1 MNKKE
6 LKAKRAVIRNEIKER
21 MQDELDRRKEEIKRR
36 IKDEDI
42 SVEEKREKYRLETHQ
57 EKLRLM
63 EVAKREFVARKR
75 MLGQADEESYE
86 EIEGDLEEDLV
97 ETPVMDPQWG
107 PEGDMLAEEEETPG
121 EPSEG
126 LDPESAFLLE
136 DDDGSEE
143 REVLRELESP
153 IGESDALPPE
163 AEQWVDKTG
172 VAEAVEEEP
181 AETRGLFY
189 FIVGL
194 IVHPIQALD
203 EFDDYI
209 VKPSGLRNVAL
220 FYLASLMPVAIFGFM
235 AQTAGAMMPGGML
248 GSIIQSS
255 MMAHPSIMLHL
266 GKTVLDLLLYSLS
279 IAVVNYFVSDEA
291 NVITLTTYFAFVEG
305 VTGVIIYTLVI
316 VFILAAVIAPPLLGL
331 VFLLFLAFIVWRVA
345 LNIIVLMSAYGYGFF
360 SAIILAIGA
369 HYARKLIYIFVSGL
383 MGASLE
389 ETLYPSPL
397 GGP

>member
-42 SVEEKREKYRLETHQ
+42 SVEEKREKYRIETQQ

-63 EVAKREFVARKR
+63 EVAKREFRARKR
-75 MLGQADEESYE
+75 MLGEADVESHE
-86 EIEGDLEEDLV
+86 EIEEDLV
-97 ETPVMDPQWG
+97 ETP
-107 PEGDMLAEEEETPG
+107 GDMLEEGEHEPPD
-121 EPSEG
+121 EPSDE
-126 LDPESAFLLE
+126 LDPESAFLQ
-136 DDDGSEE
+136 DDDGTEE
-143 REVLRELESP
+143 REALRELESP

-163 AEQWVDKTG
+163 AERWVDKTG

-189 FIVGL
+189 FIVDL

-209 VKPSGLRNVAL
+209 VTPSGLRNVAL

-235 AQTAGAMMPGGML
+235 AQTAGATMPGGTL

-255 MMAHPSIMLHL
+255 MLAHPSIVLHL
-266 GKTVLDLLLYSLS
+266 GKTVLDLVLYSLS
-279 IAVVNYFVSDEA
+279 IAVVNYFVHDDA
-291 NVITLTTYFAFVEG
+291 NIITLTTYFAFVEG
-305 VTGVIIYTLVI
+305 VTSVIIYTLVI
-316 VFILAAVIAPPLLGL
+316 VSILAVVIAPPLLGY
-331 VFLLFLAFIVWRVA
+331 VFLLFLAFIVWRIA

-360 SAIILAIGA
+360 AAIMLAIGA
-369 HYARKLIYIFVSGL
+369 IIARELIYRFVSGL
-383 MGASLE
+383 MGGSL
-389 ETLYPSPL
+389 
-397 GGP
+397 